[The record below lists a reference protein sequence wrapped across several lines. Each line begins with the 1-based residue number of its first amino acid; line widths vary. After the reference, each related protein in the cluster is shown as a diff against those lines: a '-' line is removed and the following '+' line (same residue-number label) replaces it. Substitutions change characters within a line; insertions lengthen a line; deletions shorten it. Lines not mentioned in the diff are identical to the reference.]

1 VLLPLLDLDATAAAI
16 RETGISDRL
25 QTVNLLRTALHHP
38 PIGRVIG
45 DIIDALVLSG
55 VLDARLRE
63 IAILRV
69 GWRIGAAYE
78 WGNHYPLARRVGLT
92 NDDIMAVRE
101 ADPVTLAAP
110 ERCVVR
116 VVDEVLD
123 QVRVTPATLAEV
135 RGLLNDDRALLELV
149 MIPACYRAIGTLL
162 LSFGVPL
169 ENGVEPWPPDGR
181 AP

>member
-16 RETGISDRL
+16 RETGISERL

-38 PIGRVIG
+38 PVGRIIG
-45 DIIDALVLSG
+45 DTIDALVLSG

-78 WGNHYPLARRVGLT
+78 WGNHYPLARRIGLT
-92 NDDIMAVRE
+92 DDEITAVRE
-101 ADPVTLAAP
+101 ADPVTLPAR

-123 QVRVTPATLAEV
+123 QVLAAAGLKRPAGAPPGAVSGHTGRDGVHTEDMGSILAELQSV
-135 RGLLNDDRALLELV
+135 ARA
-149 MIPACYRAIGTLL
+149 Y
-162 LSFGVPL
+162 
-169 ENGVEPWPPDGR
+169 PD
-181 AP
+181 ATW